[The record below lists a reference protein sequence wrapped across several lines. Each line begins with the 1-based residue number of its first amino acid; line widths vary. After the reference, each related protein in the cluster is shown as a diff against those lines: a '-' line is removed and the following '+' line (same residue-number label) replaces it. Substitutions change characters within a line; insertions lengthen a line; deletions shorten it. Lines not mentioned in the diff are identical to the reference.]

1 MREIL
6 EKLMDASARFEQVIF
21 LPGALAAG
29 DVMSDDLT
37 EFFDYEDV
45 ETVESHFGKI
55 PDWVSLNDAND
66 ICEWLSTCERLG
78 FLVKFATPVMSPSG
92 NGSRSF
98 SWSYYS
104 TKWIYAETIDAAV
117 EKGLAWVKECRASE
131 DAKAGIA
138 A

>member
-1 MREIL
+1 MKAIL

-29 DVMSDDLT
+29 DAMSDDLT
-37 EFFDYEDV
+37 EFFDYEDI
-45 ETVESHFGKI
+45 ETIESSLGKI
-55 PDWVSLNDAND
+55 PSWVNLDDTND
-66 ICEWLSTCERLG
+66 ICNWLSTYELLG

-98 SWSYYS
+98 SWGYYS

-117 EKGLAWVKECRASE
+117 ENGLAWVKECRAIE
-131 DAKAGIA
+131 DAKAGIS
-138 A
+138 